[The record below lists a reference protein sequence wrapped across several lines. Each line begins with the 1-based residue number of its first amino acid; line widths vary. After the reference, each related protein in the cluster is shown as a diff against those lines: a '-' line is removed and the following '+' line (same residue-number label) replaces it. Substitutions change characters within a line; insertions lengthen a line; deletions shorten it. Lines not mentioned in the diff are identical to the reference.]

1 MLGIDPPP
9 PKHFSFLRHW
19 AAVGRVI
26 RRNIGKWKIDMNILY
41 WGRVNV

>member
-19 AAVGRVI
+19 WFDFDDIETVDGNNNYFY
-26 RRNIGKWKIDMNILY
+26 RRYIDQ
-41 WGRVNV
+41 R